1 MPLCSSC
8 HSLVT
13 EGYLETLKD
22 DTDIHFVYRDGTRY
36 VSENYSL
43 PRRRDGALTNDE
55 CGGGF
60 DDTTL

>member
-1 MPLCSSC
+1 M
-8 HSLVT
+8 T